1 MGKVKFF
8 NILYMF
14 KSTYTK
20 ITSKVIGNLKL

>member
-1 MGKVKFF
+1 MGKVNFF
-8 NILYMF
+8 YKLYMF